1 LTDKTK
7 SRAKKDKAKRR
18 VPFKEITNY
27 IEDGEIP
34 SASLVFKHQRYDFAS
49 WSQLIQLDAL
59 RDLLGEGLAIHF
71 ENNALLHQIFDV
83 FMDKN
88 AKKVQL
94 SAVQKRMFMSPSSPL
109 KKASTKNMNKQRSD
123 KQITSTAF
131 EANDE

>member
-1 LTDKTK
+1 
-7 SRAKKDKAKRR
+7 
-18 VPFKEITNY
+18 
-27 IEDGEIP
+27 
-34 SASLVFKHQRYDFAS
+34 
-49 WSQLIQLDAL
+49 
-59 RDLLGEGLAIHF
+59 
-71 ENNALLHQIFDV
+71 
-83 FMDKN
+83 MDKN